1 MSDST
6 ILQLSP
12 ITTPDASDYLVIA
25 RVGGNRKMKVSD
37 LFVTASLVSSFN
49 TRVGAVTLVSADLN
63 GLSGAGLTGIGT
75 GTGGVINTG
84 TTTIGGDSDANGVGV
99 VSLQTRGLDRV
110 IVANNGKVGFAGQT
124 SPTGWLDVLPA
135 TTETVLRASRNSG
148 TFVGF
153 SFLQN
158 QDASC
163 GPFEWLVNSGVNPG
177 GIRRDTFCQFGYN
190 PQGIT
195 DDMRLY
201 FAIETRW
208 NPSGTQVQ
216 NEVYLDYIS
225 PSNGGGAASIRPFG
239 WTIRED
245 VQNILTDAFTSVFR
259 VWDWPGNPGADHPYI
274 QFEYP
279 SLYIHDG
286 NLSINPNSYPSVSD
300 FNGVAIRGEFALQY
314 DTGGLLQVGNN
325 TGNKTKIHGNVA
337 MHPFNDPV
345 GTWRV
350 QVGSAAADQVSLLVD
365 GYNDSQT
372 VNILE
377 VRNPSIGNVFTVDK
391 DGAANASVSF
401 KVAGTKVVGT
411 RATGWGAAT
420 GTATRTTFATGSV
433 TLPQLAERVKALVDD
448 LIAHGM
454 VGA

>member
-37 LFVTASLVSSFN
+37 LFLTASHVTKFN
-49 TRVGAVTLVSADLN
+49 TRTGDVVLTSADLN
-63 GLSGAGLTGIGT
+63 GLDGSGLTGISS
-75 GTGGVINTG
+75 GTGGISNTG
-84 TTTIGGDSDANGVGV
+84 STSIDADTDANGTGV
-99 VSLQTRGLDRV
+99 VSLRTRNIDRV

-135 TTETVLRASRNSG
+135 TTETVLRASRATG
-148 TFVGF
+148 YFTGF

-158 QDASC
+158 QDAAC
-163 GPFEWLVNSGVNPG
+163 GPFEWVVNSGVNPG
-177 GIRRDTFCQFGYN
+177 GIRRDTYCQFGYN
-190 PQGIT
+190 PQAIT

-216 NEVYLDYIS
+216 NEVYLEYIS
-225 PSNGGGAASIRPFG
+225 PSNGGGAVASVRPLG

-245 VQNILTDAFTSVFR
+245 VQSILTDSFTSTFR
-259 VWDWPGNPGADHPYI
+259 IWDWPNNPGADHPFI
-274 QFEYP
+274 EATYP
-279 SLYIHDG
+279 SFNIHDG
-286 NLSINPNSYPSVSD
+286 LLLINPNSYASVD
-300 FNGVAIRGEFALQY
+300 DYNAILIRAVQAVAV
-314 DTGGLLQVGNN
+314 DNTSLLQIGDNSS
-325 TGNKTKIHGNVA
+325 NKTKINGNVGFG
-337 MHPFNDPV
+337 PNNDPSA
-345 GTWRV
+345 TWRV
-350 QVGSAAADQVSLLVD
+350 QIGTSGTGQVSLLVD

-377 VRNPSIGNVFTVDK
+377 VRNPSVGNVFTVNK

-401 KVAGTKVVGT
+401 KVGGTKVIG
-411 RATGWGAAT
+411 AQGAAVAD
-420 GTATRTTFATGSV
+420 ATDAGSV
-433 TLPQLAERVKALVDD
+433 IARLNDLLARLRTHG
-448 LIAHGM
+448 LIAT
-454 VGA
+454 